1 MDVSINKKVTLKEM
15 FQTLKEIVGSK
26 KVKIIDKRVEER
38 LREVYQVEREI
49 GAEKRIQQL
58 REEKENHELKKSGL
72 NYKQADTF
80 EISPNK
86 QHSTEFHENNE
97 YNIEKEQTI
106 DEDERI

>member
-80 EISPNK
+80 EISPDK
-86 QHSTEFHENNE
+86 QSSTEFHGNNE